1 MSEQHNNDPAAP
13 PQKERLAAGDLM
25 AAPVNSA
32 APPAPNPPVVGRNV
46 AEAAPLNATGKGMSV
61 TVAACHSAASPPAP
75 HHSVAVPQTPPGW

>member
-1 MSEQHNNDPAAP
+1 MSEQHNNDGQHP
-13 PQKERLAAGDLM
+13 PRRPGDLM

-61 TVAACHSAASPPAP
+61 TAAACHSAASPPAP